1 MSEGVARF
9 TISVPPELL
18 SYFDDVCAARGYASR
33 SEAVRDSMRLFLL
46 SREWDA
52 QDDGETLAVLAMIRT
67 RGAGVEPA
75 VPGASTVSAMT
86 VPSADGS
93 SLEIRALR
101 GPLRA
106 VRELAD
112 AVFADPSVRFG
123 RVVSLTAPQD
133 VK

>member
-18 SYFDDVCAARGYASR
+18 SHFDDVCATRGYASR

-52 QDDGETLAVLAMIRT
+52 QDDQETLAVLAMIRT
-67 RGAGVEPA
+67 RGAGVEPS
-75 VPGASTVSAMT
+75 VPGAFTVSTMT

-101 GPLRA
+101 GSLRA

-112 AVFADPSVRFG
+112 AVFSDPSVRFG
-123 RVVSLTAPQD
+123 RVVSLTAPKD